1 MATTTLQLY
10 WDLASFE
17 PSVRQNAAQSLIK
30 TLADFQKNHEETLEN
45 ASDIADTEEKLDLL
59 CASDVSYAVRRLL
72 RGLPSSR
79 QGARQG
85 FSLALTEVRITV
97 LLYIYIYVIFS
108 FIFISFSPLLTLFP
122 PSLFSTSYFNILN
135 VLDL

>member
-45 ASDIADTEEKLDLL
+45 KKDIADTEEKLDLL

-85 FSLALTEVRITV
+85 FSLALTEVYILFMLQ
-97 LLYIYIYVIFS
+97 LLYVI
-108 FIFISFSPLLTLFP
+108 
-122 PSLFSTSYFNILN
+122 NI
-135 VLDL
+135 D

>member
-17 PSVRQNAAQSLIK
+17 PSVRQSAAESLIK
-30 TLADFQKNHEETLEN
+30 TLTEFQKTHEDTLDTT
-45 ASDIADTEEKLDLL
+45 DIADTEEKLDQL

-85 FSLALTEVRITV
+85 FSLALTEVY
-97 LLYIYIYVIFS
+97 LL
-108 FIFISFSPLLTLFP
+108 
-122 PSLFSTSYFNILN
+122 
-135 VLDL
+135 

>member
-17 PSVRQNAAQSLIK
+17 PSVRQSAAQSLIK
-30 TLADFQKNHEETLEN
+30 TLADFQKTHEDTLEN
-45 ASDIADTEEKLDLL
+45 ANDIADTEEKLDLL

-85 FSLALTEVRITV
+85 FSLALTEVNTTLHNTTYNLKLIPTS
-97 LLYIYIYVIFS
+97 LY
-108 FIFISFSPLLTLFP
+108 SFSLLSML
-122 PSLFSTSYFNILN
+122 SLLN
-135 VLDL
+135 

>member
-17 PSVRQNAAQSLIK
+17 PSVRQNAAHSLIK
-30 TLADFQKNHEETLEN
+30 TLADFQKNHEETLDTK
-45 ASDIADTEEKLDLL
+45 DIADTEEKLDLL

-85 FSLALTEVRITV
+85 FSLALTEVNFGTLDKKKRKLN
-97 LLYIYIYVIFS
+97 LL
-108 FIFISFSPLLTLFP
+108 IFIISFLPLLTLFL
-122 PSLFSTSYFNILN
+122 PSLCLTSCSNILI
-135 VLDL
+135 VLEP

>member
-45 ASDIADTEEKLDLL
+45 KDIADTEEKLDLL

-85 FSLALTEVRITV
+85 FSLALTEVYTFFMLQ
-97 LLYIYIYVIFS
+97 LLYVI
-108 FIFISFSPLLTLFP
+108 
-122 PSLFSTSYFNILN
+122 NI
-135 VLDL
+135 D

>member
-10 WDLASFE
+10 WDLASFD
-17 PSVRQNAAQSLIK
+17 PSARQTAALSLIK
-30 TLADFQKNHEETLEN
+30 TLADFQKSHEEALEN
-45 ASDIADTEEKLDLL
+45 KNDIADTEEKLDLL

-85 FSLALTEVRITV
+85 FSLALTEVRYWIDNA
-97 LLYIYIYVIFS
+97 
-108 FIFISFSPLLTLFP
+108 
-122 PSLFSTSYFNILN
+122 NIACTWF
-135 VLDL
+135 

>member
-10 WDLASFE
+10 WDLASFD
-17 PSVRQNAAQSLIK
+17 PNARKTAAFSLIR
-30 TLADFQKNHEETLEN
+30 TLTDFQVKHEETLDNKSE
-45 ASDIADTEEKLDLL
+45 IADTEEKLDLL

-85 FSLALTEVRITV
+85 FSLALTEVKK
-97 LLYIYIYVIFS
+97 
-108 FIFISFSPLLTLFP
+108 
-122 PSLFSTSYFNILN
+122 
-135 VLDL
+135 

>member
-10 WDLASFE
+10 WDLASYDA
-17 PSVRQNAAQSLIK
+17 SVRQSAAHSLIR
-30 TLADFQKNHEETLEN
+30 TLADFQKTHE
-45 ASDIADTEEKLDLL
+45 ASLSEQGVADTEETLDAL

-85 FSLALTEVRITV
+85 FSLALTEVRGYNY
-97 LLYIYIYVIFS
+97 LKE
-108 FIFISFSPLLTLFP
+108 
-122 PSLFSTSYFNILN
+122 SLFFIHILRSSLPLWMSLVSKLYLIFYLNIQN
-135 VLDL
+135 VLVQ